1 MFIGGTIDP
10 GQHGPAVGVVGY
22 VVQPNSQTGRMDGMK
37 DRDEHLGTPAHGGA
51 AKPGKPAGEGERRFQ
66 DAIED
71 DEVREALG
79 VPHQRK
85 VITQGAG

>member
-1 MFIGGTIDP
+1 MKRREQYPGT
-10 GQHGPAVGVVGY
+10 A
-22 VVQPNSQTGRMDGMK
+22 
-37 DRDEHLGTPAHGGA
+37 AHGGA
-51 AKPGKPAGEGERRFQ
+51 AKPGKPDGGEERRFQ

-79 VPHQRK
+79 VPHQRR